1 MAPRQPLLALLFAL
15 TLAPAALA
23 APLVERLVLPAGFRI
38 TEFSSAV
45 PDARSLALGAKG
57 TVFVS
62 TRREGVVYA
71 LVDAD
76 RDGRAETRH
85 VVARGL
91 EMPNGI
97 AFKDGALWIVANDR
111 IVKLDG
117 IESRLA
123 DPPQP
128 TLVIADLP
136 TEDHHGW
143 RYAAF
148 GPDGR
153 LYYAIGAP
161 CNICDRD
168 AEGFASIVR
177 AGPDGRGREVVAR
190 GLRNSVGF
198 DWHPRSGVLWAT
210 DNGRDWL
217 GDDAPPDEINALD
230 PPLKEGGA
238 HFGYPHC
245 HGGTIP
251 DPEFGAGTR
260 CDAFVAPR
268 VVLGAH
274 VAPLGLRFYH
284 GDGFGPEYRDA
295 AFVAEH
301 GSWNRAAKVG
311 YRVMVLRVREGRLV
325 YEPFVTGFLD
335 GQDVGGRPVDL
346 LPLPDGSLL
355 LSDDKAGAVYRIIRI
370 AH

>member
-1 MAPRQPLLALLFAL
+1 MARVVPALVLIAL
-15 TLAPAALA
+15 TAAAAPAA
-23 APLVERLVLPAGFRI
+23 PSLVASLTLPPGFSI
-38 TEFSSAV
+38 AEYSTAV
-45 PDARSLALGAKG
+45 PNARSLALGAKG
-57 TVFVS
+57 TVFVG
-62 TRREGVVYA
+62 TRREGAVYA

-85 VVARGL
+85 VIARGL

-97 AFKDGALWIVANDR
+97 AFKDGALWVVTNASILR
-111 IVKLDG
+111 FDG
-117 IESRLA
+117 IEQRLA
-123 DPPQP
+123 DPPVP
-128 TLVIADLP
+128 VVVATDLP
-136 TEDHHGW
+136 DEDHHGW
-143 RYAAF
+143 RYAGF

-168 AEGFASIVR
+168 AEGFATIVR

-190 GLRNSVGF
+190 GIRNSVGF
-198 DWHPRSGVLWAT
+198 DWHPRSGVLWFT

-230 PPLKEGGA
+230 QVGA

-245 HGGTIP
+245 HGGTIA
-251 DPEFGAGTR
+251 DPEFGAGRR
-260 CDAFVAPR
+260 CDQTTAPK

-274 VAPLGLRFYH
+274 VAPLGLRFYR
-284 GDGFGPEYRDA
+284 GEGFGPEYRDA

-301 GSWNRAAKVG
+301 GSWNRAAKAG
-311 YRVMVLRVREGRLV
+311 YRVMVLREQQGRLR
-325 YEPFVTGFLD
+325 YEPFVTGFLE
-335 GQDVGGRPVDL
+335 GQDVRGRPVDL

-355 LSDDKAGAVYRIIRI
+355 LSDDLAGAVYRIIRTPR
-370 AH
+370 